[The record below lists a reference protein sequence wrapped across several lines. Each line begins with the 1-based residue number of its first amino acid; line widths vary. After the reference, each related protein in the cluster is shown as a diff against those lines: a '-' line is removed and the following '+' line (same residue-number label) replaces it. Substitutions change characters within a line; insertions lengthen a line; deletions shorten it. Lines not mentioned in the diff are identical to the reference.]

1 MNLNNNYYNQEIG
14 NMKILNDLNESI
26 EYLVENTSSGKN
38 YFIEGNFLSADIPN
52 RNRRI
57 YPKHVMEHAVEN
69 YTKEFIKNNRAMGE
83 LNHPTPSNPTINLDK
98 VSHVIESL
106 TFNGSLVIGK
116 ARVLSTPMGNILKTL
131 IDEKVKVGVSS
142 RGLGSIKKLNNGLS
156 EVQNDFYL
164 GAIDVVSDPSG
175 IGCFVDGISE
185 SSEWILENGEWK
197 QISGISIEEKINIFA
212 KFLKTIK

>member
-1 MNLNNNYYNQEIG
+1 
-14 NMKILNDLNESI
+14 MKILNDLNESI